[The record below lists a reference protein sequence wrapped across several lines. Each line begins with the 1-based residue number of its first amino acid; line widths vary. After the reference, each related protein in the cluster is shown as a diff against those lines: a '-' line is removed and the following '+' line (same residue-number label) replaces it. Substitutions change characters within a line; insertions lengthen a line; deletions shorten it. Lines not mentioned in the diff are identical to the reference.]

1 MKAVLGE
8 LTLYLAF
15 RRATLVRAYKKPP
28 KALHGCQIGAILKLW
43 EQLSAGTAAARQL
56 PAGAILL
63 FRKEF
68 AMELKVICKRLMTE
82 DLDGMITEGES
93 GADVVCVTVPRYYD
107 RHDLSRF
114 SFRMTAVPEDGSN
127 PAEQVLKRDSVNAF
141 EVRLIWTVTSVF
153 SACRGLVTLVLTGT
167 DGKTRVK
174 FTSAPV
180 SISDDTSIEL
190 VPVPELSEQLL
201 DQVQLE
207 VQKAVDAASRAEE
220 LAKGYEI
227 KPAAESEVGGILS
240 GGDVSV
246 SDIGAVTVN
255 SVGGKTLGTSVPE
268 DAKFTDTLYELPK
281 ATEQRLGGIKSGGD
295 IYVSAGGTV
304 KVNSICG
311 NKVGTSVPA
320 DAKFTDT
327 VYELPKATAKRL
339 GGIRVDGRTITVDGK
354 GIISVIG
361 AKTESGEI
369 ILPKATEDVLGAVR
383 ADGDTINVDADGI
396 LSARQYVLPTAS
408 EEALGGVKS
417 GGDISVSESGDV
429 TVNSV
434 GGKTIGTSVPE
445 DAVFTD
451 TVYTLPTASES
462 AHGGVK
468 SGGDIS
474 VSESGDVTVNSVGG
488 NTVKT
493 SVPEDAVF
501 TDTVYTLPPASAETL
516 GGVKV
521 DGSTISADGDGVIS
535 AAQYVLPE
543 ATAEALGGVK
553 SGGDISVSESGDVTV
568 NSVGGNTVET
578 SVPADALFTD
588 TVYEW
593 TQLVNIP
600 SKNKD
605 VTSQA
610 TLSQPIGNFDFIAI
624 QMNCKFTNY
633 IATTGL
639 KFFKVSDFNKGPLQS
654 SKVVLASSVTDQSDI
669 SFFYNTNNTFYAYA
683 PSTAAFVWG
692 IKAVNK
698 TK

>member
-1 MKAVLGE
+1 
-8 LTLYLAF
+8 
-15 RRATLVRAYKKPP
+15 
-28 KALHGCQIGAILKLW
+28 
-43 EQLSAGTAAARQL
+43 
-56 PAGAILL
+56 
-63 FRKEF
+63 
-68 AMELKVICKRLMTE
+68 MELKVICKRLMTE
-82 DLDGMITEGES
+82 ELDGIITEGES

-114 SFRMTAVPEDGSN
+114 SFRMTAVPEDGGN

-207 VQKAVDAASRAEE
+207 VQKAVDAASRAED

-246 SDIGAVTVN
+246 SDSGVVTVN

-339 GGIRVDGRTITVDGK
+339 GGIRVDGSTITVDGK

-434 GGKTIGTSVPE
+434 GGNTVKTSVPE
-445 DAVFTD
+445 NAVFTD

-501 TDTVYTLPPASAETL
+501 TDTVYTLPPASTETL

-535 AAQYVLPE
+535 AAQYVLPTASEE
-543 ATAEALGGVK
+543 AIGGVK

-578 SVPADALFTD
+578 SVPPAALFTD

-593 TQLVNIP
+593 TQLVNLP

-605 VTSQA
+605 IISQVNMPEPIKNFDLLAIQVSCKYASYTVTSGLVFFRP
-610 TLSQPIGNFDFIAI
+610 TDLLSGPIAASRLIMAG
-624 QMNCKFTNY
+624 
-633 IATTGL
+633 
-639 KFFKVSDFNKGPLQS
+639 S
-654 SKVVLASSVTDQSDI
+654 SISDQSDI
-669 SFFYNTNNTFYAYA
+669 SFFINANSVFYVYA
-683 PSTAAFVWG
+683 PSTSAFVWG

-698 TK
+698 TN